1 MKTSTASIAPTLGDE
16 RYYFRTADKMRLQGC
31 VHAITHEGQSLTLYC
46 EEETLL
52 DHYAQM
58 LLTDLRN
65 TTPQQKV
72 EIYFPTSP
80 DSLVERFNEALSG
93 LSVQEASRATTAV
106 QTGQIWVIHDP
117 TVLADHELQLL
128 GKLLQNLPG
137 SNIRLVLLLA
147 GATTHSFAMASLKR
161 RMLRWD
167 IELPSVE
174 QALNALEFSE
184 YSGQL
189 VHMRRLLA
197 KVCAQDPQ
205 AAATAQRLTQGID
218 DQFKPM
224 HIPTL
229 QSGSVLALE
238 QAAESQ
244 PEQSAKSLPW
254 KRYIPVRSQGLKIA
268 GIIGLAL
275 VISTAMMMWTQ
286 PEAFGL
292 STAKPANAK
301 PIASK
306 DAIEITEWKERPR
319 DLAKPVPAFIQT
331 PVSPGPQISP
341 QALATAP
348 RGESKSSVPA
358 TGATRQSSPAKS
370 EASVKTR
377 INDLQVANQWL
388 RDQPPQNYVIVYASL
403 LTLADAQAMQ
413 KKYPSLTNS
422 FIVQTFKD
430 VPKNIRYTISSD
442 TYESAGLAY
451 RDFKS
456 DTQPPGVWVRQV
468 RDVQKE
474 LIPLSG
480 EDRRM

>member
-1 MKTSTASIAPTLGDE
+1 MKTLTDSIAPTLGDE
-16 RYYFRTADKMRLQGC
+16 RYFFRTADKMRLQGC
-31 VHAITHEGQSLTLYC
+31 VHAISHEGQSLTLYC
-46 EEETLL
+46 EEESLL

-58 LLTDLRN
+58 LLKDLRN

-72 EIYFPTSP
+72 EVYFPTSP
-80 DSLVERFNEALSG
+80 DSLVERFNETLSG
-93 LSVQEASRATTAV
+93 LSVQEASRATTAAPS
-106 QTGQIWVIHDP
+106 GQIWVIHDP

-128 GKLLQNLPG
+128 GKLIQNLPG

-147 GATTHSFAMASLKR
+147 GTSAHSFAMASLKR

-174 QALNALEFSE
+174 QALGALEFSE
-184 YSGQL
+184 HSGQL

-205 AAATAQRLTQGID
+205 AAATAQRLTHGFN

-268 GIIGLAL
+268 GIVGLAL
-275 VISTAMMMWTQ
+275 IISTAMMMWTQ

-292 STAKPANAK
+292 SAGKPAASK
-301 PIASK
+301 PIPPKS
-306 DAIEITEWKERPR
+306 AIEITEWKETPR
-319 DLAKPVPAFIQT
+319 EPAKPAPAFIQA
-331 PVSPGPQISP
+331 PLKPSVQISP
-341 QALATAP
+341 QTPTPTP
-348 RGESKSSVPA
+348 RVEAKPNAQTPGA
-358 TGATRQSSPAKS
+358 TGQSAPTKP
-370 EASVKTR
+370 ETSVKTR
-377 INDLQVANQWL
+377 FNDLQVANQWL
-388 RDQPPQNYVIVYASL
+388 RDLPQQNFVIVYASS
-403 LTLADAQAMQ
+403 LTLADAQTIQ
-413 KKYPSLTNS
+413 KKYPSLANS
-422 FIVQTFKD
+422 TILQTFKD
-430 VPKNIRYTISSD
+430 APANIRYTVTSD
-442 TYESAGLAY
+442 VYESAGSAY
-451 RDFKS
+451 RNLKS
-456 DTQPPGVWVRQV
+456 DTFPPSVWVRQV

-474 LIPLSG
+474 LIASNG
-480 EDRRM
+480 ADRRM